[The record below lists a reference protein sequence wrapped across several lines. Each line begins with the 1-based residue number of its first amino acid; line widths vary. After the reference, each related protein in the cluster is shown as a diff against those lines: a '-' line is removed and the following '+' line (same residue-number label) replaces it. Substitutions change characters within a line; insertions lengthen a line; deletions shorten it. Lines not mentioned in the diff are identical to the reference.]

1 MRRACAPR
9 APAQTT
15 TGSPSVNTMA
25 GMTGILLVHGAW
37 HGPWCW
43 DHFAVRLSE
52 CGHDVRAVQLRGHD
66 QRPDRIWHRVRSYV
80 DDLARAAAAFPDHP
94 VIVGHSLGG
103 LVVQKYL
110 ERNAAPAAVL
120 MASIPPGGTIG
131 LTTRLIA
138 RHPLVFAKANLLLSL
153 RPFVGTA
160 ALVREL
166 FFTADTP
173 QETVDACL
181 ARLQDESYPAYLDT
195 MLLALPRPRRV
206 AAPVLV
212 LGAGKDGV
220 FTIDEVRRTAR
231 AYRSEAEIFPR
242 MGHDMMLD
250 VGWQQVADRIDAWVC
265 GLPKS

>member
-1 MRRACAPR
+1 MVLGPLRCPSIRVRA
-9 APAQTT
+9 
-15 TGSPSVNTMA
+15 
-25 GMTGILLVHGAW
+25 
-37 HGPWCW
+37 
-43 DHFAVRLSE
+43 RL
-52 CGHDVRAVQLRGHD
+52 RAVQLRGHD

-153 RPFVGTA
+153 RPFVDTA

-173 QETVDACL
+173 QQIVDACFD
-181 ARLQDESYPAYLDT
+181 RLQDESYPAYLDT
-195 MLLALPRPRRV
+195 MLFALARPRRV
-206 AAPVLV
+206 TAPVLV
-212 LGAGKDGV
+212 LGAEKDGV
-220 FTIDEVRRTAR
+220 FTIGEVRRTAR
-231 AYRSEAEIFPR
+231 AYRSEAEIFPG

-250 VGWQQVADRIDAWVC
+250 VGWQQVADRIDAWVQKT
-265 GLPKS
+265 LQS

>member
-1 MRRACAPR
+1 LSVYPSAGTTSAPSNCAATISGR
-9 APAQTT
+9 TESG
-15 TGSPSVNTMA
+15 TG
-25 GMTGILLVHGAW
+25 
-37 HGPWCW
+37 C
-43 DHFAVRLSE
+43 
-52 CGHDVRAVQLRGHD
+52 
-66 QRPDRIWHRVRSYV
+66 
-80 DDLARAAAAFPDHP
+80 
-94 VIVGHSLGG
+94 LGG

-120 MASIPPGGTIG
+120 MASIPPGGTMG
-131 LTTRLIA
+131 LTARLIA
-138 RHPLVFAKANLLLSL
+138 RHPLAFAKANLLLSL

-212 LGAGKDGV
+212 LGAGEDGV